1 VGEGDDEELGVVVV
15 VGSPTGL
22 APLPHPTAKTSTAA
36 PPNSAIAVLAP
47 DFIKRSIL
55 MSGRFLHTRIHFNY
69 WIVATMLSW
78 YSVTVPLSNHCQPA
92 QCASEERDLVVSAMV
107 ALGEE
112 ERFAPPSAAMPR
124 AQTSFCSW
132 TS

>member
-1 VGEGDDEELGVVVV
+1 VGEGDTLDEELGVSVV

-55 MSGRFLHTRIHFNY
+55 MSARFVHSRVHINY
-69 WIVATMLSW
+69 WIVAAILSSCW
-78 YSVTVPLSNHCQPA
+78 VTIPRSHHCLRA
-92 QCASEERDLVVSAMV
+92 QCASKGCPGILDAVEVDLVVGNAV
-107 ALGEE
+107 ENRLDHY
-112 ERFAPPSAAMPR
+112 PR
-124 AQTSFCSW
+124 HEPR
-132 TS
+132 